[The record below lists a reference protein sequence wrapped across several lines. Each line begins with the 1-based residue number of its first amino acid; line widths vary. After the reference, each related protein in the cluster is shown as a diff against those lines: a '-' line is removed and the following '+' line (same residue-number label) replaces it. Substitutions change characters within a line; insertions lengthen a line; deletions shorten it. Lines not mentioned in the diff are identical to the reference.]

1 MTAFSNVTL
10 AVRRGVPADVDGMAS
25 IERVSFSDPWS
36 AETLSAAC
44 ALRHMRVLVA
54 EESGRVGGEG
64 GAAPVLVG
72 YVLALVMADEGEI
85 ADVAVAP
92 DARGRGVARALLDQM
107 IADMVAEGVRAL
119 YLEVRESNLSAQLFF
134 KKMGFK
140 AVLVLRSHYDDTDEA
155 AYVMRFG
162 LLEEDAILLPF
173 APRNRISEY
182 DAA

>member
-1 MTAFSNVTL
+1 MTALANVTL

-54 EESGRVGGEG
+54 EESGRAEG
-64 GAAPVLVG
+64 GGGLAPVLVG

-92 DARGRGVARALLDQM
+92 RARGRGVARALLDQI

-119 YLEVRESNLSAQLFF
+119 YLEVRESNAAARALY
-134 KKMGFK
+134 
-140 AVLVLRSHYDDTDEA
+140 RS
-155 AYVMRFG
+155 
-162 LLEEDAILLPF
+162 LEFEQVGRRRGYYQHPNEDALLLRRDLVP
-173 APRNRISEY
+173 S
-182 DAA
+182 